1 METKTSHI
9 AQWLLSTSKVPNEW
23 ETFFEYEL
31 PEYVNRVYDID
42 KKIKSLMEKIVVL
55 ERLVVLADGEEM
67 LWAGI
72 NLQYVH
78 AIWKAIGVYAVPSV
92 SKVIVTP
99 SFERAL
105 WVRYSKEYRTGQTTY
120 RSGWEWMDYFGER
133 TVTDRD
139 TCLIVSL
146 SDEGIEYL
154 NKIDKEVSTMTSL
167 SSSYDSVTV

>member
-1 METKTSHI
+1 METKETNI
-9 AQWLLSTSKVPNEW
+9 AQWVFSTSIVPNEW
-23 ETFFEYEL
+23 QTFFEYEL
-31 PEYVNRVYDID
+31 PEYLNRLYAID
-42 KKIKSLMEKIVVL
+42 KKIKSLLEKL
-55 ERLVVLADGEEM
+55 SVLADGEEM

-78 AIWKAIGVYAVPSV
+78 AIRKAIGVYAVPSV

>member
-1 METKTSHI
+1 MNELQVKKSNI
-9 AQWLLSTSKVPNEW
+9 SQWLLCTSKVPNEW

-31 PEYVNRVYDID
+31 PEYVNRLYAID
-42 KKIKSLMEKIVVL
+42 KKIKSLL
-55 ERLVVLADGEEM
+55 ENLSVLADGEEL
-67 LWAGI
+67 LWAGDK
-72 NLQYVH
+72 LQRVH
-78 AIWKAIGVYAVPSV
+78 AIRKAIGVYAVPSV

-154 NKIDKEVSTMTSL
+154 NKIDKEVSTMTLL